1 LNLQVWQEFV
11 CSRGVVAAL
20 FYEVKR
26 RQAEA
31 CPTVRFSMPVVGT
44 TAYNTAGQITAL
56 VRSLLNDA
64 AGNLF
69 TDSVLLPF
77 VNSGYRKAQRA
88 LANVQSGSFLS
99 DNVLLVVQAVASV
112 DPSVQV
118 SITDATA
125 PPNQLPPD
133 LLVPVKIWE
142 RSNLSSDD
150 FVEMVDLTDHDG
162 LPSEPQGQ
170 ALSYWEWRADG
181 IYFLGATRDTQIRLR
196 YQKSYPDL
204 TDATS
209 PVLIRN
215 AQEALAYAAAA
226 MAGAARGAPQ
236 AVRWD
241 AAAADA
247 LEDLV
252 VRATQREQQP
262 GRRRRPFSSRAGF
275 APLI

>member
-1 LNLQVWQEFV
+1 
-11 CSRGVVAAL
+11 
-20 FYEVKR
+20 
-26 RQAEA
+26 
-31 CPTVRFSMPVVGT
+31 MPVVGT
-44 TAYNTAGQITAL
+44 TAYNTTGQITAL
-56 VRSLLNDA
+56 IRSLLNDA

-69 TDSVLLPF
+69 TDTVLLPY
-77 VNSGYRKAQRA
+77 VNAAYRKAQRT
-88 LANVQSGSFLS
+88 LANVQSGSFLT
-99 DNVLLVVQAVASV
+99 DNVLLVVSAVASV

-125 PPNQLPPD
+125 PPNQLPTD

-142 RSNLSSDD
+142 RANLSSDD

-170 ALSYWEWRADG
+170 ALLYWEWRADG
-181 IYFLGATRDTQIRLR
+181 LYFLGATQDTQIRLR

-204 TDATS
+204 VDATS

-236 AVRWD
+236 AERWD
-241 AAAADA
+241 AAAVDA
-247 LEDLV
+247 LEDLL
-252 VRATQREQQP
+252 VRATQREQQT

-275 APLI
+275 APLV